1 MFRFFSEKHWFIW
14 SWLGSFII
22 LSSLWVQVEIDVKIN
37 EWFGVFYD
45 MIQKALAEPNAVSI
59 EEYFASL
66 FSFITLAGM
75 YIAVYVA
82 ISFFTAHFLFRWRTA
97 MVEWYH
103 SVYDKARKIEGAS
116 QRVQEDTIKFTRIME
131 GLGTSLIE
139 SIMILI
145 QFIPILFGLS
155 IGIPIFFFGD
165 WEYGLIVGALIWTI
179 GGTVFLIVLGLIL
192 RQVGVEYDLQ
202 KQEAA
207 YRKILVIAEDDGSVR
222 PKKIDELFD
231 DVRKIHFLSYIR
243 YLYFNIGRIAYLQA
257 NVLSA
262 YVFLAPAIV
271 AGAVT
276 LGVMQQIIRA
286 FGRVEGSMQ
295 YLLKA
300 WPTIIELA
308 SVYKRLREF
317 ESKIKQEELIDEIE
331 VVITPGSRLV
341 GRKQNYFTKLAYE
354 ELFLLGMWRK
364 GARFRT
370 RLSKQIF
377 KVGDVLLLG
386 VRDPDEEDVSA
397 KINLLGLMPIR
408 SREISTLPSRSRFL
422 KALVFFTTSILLAA
436 LNIINVLT
444 AFLICVLGF
453 VGIKILKSN
462 LYRHIEWPI
471 VIMLAA
477 MIPIGQALESTGITA
492 QIASGVVSFAGDLH
506 VFWILMI
513 ILIITMLITDVINL
527 SLIHI

>member
-1 MFRFFSEKHWFIW
+1 M
-14 SWLGSFII
+14 
-22 LSSLWVQVEIDVKIN
+22 KIN

-82 ISFFTAHFLFRWRTA
+82 ISFFTAHFLFRWRTS

-145 QFIPILFGLS
+145 QFTPILFGLS
-155 IGIPIFFFGD
+155 IGIPIFFFGE

-192 RQVGVEYDLQ
+192 RLVGVEYDLQ

-207 YRKILVIAEDDGSVR
+207 YRKILVIAEDNETVR
-222 PKKIDELFD
+222 PKRIDELFD
-231 DVRKIHFLSYIR
+231 DVRKIHYLSYLR

-271 AGAVT
+271 AGVVT

-317 ESKIKQEELIDEIE
+317 ED
-331 VVITPGSRLV
+331 
-341 GRKQNYFTKLAYE
+341 KL
-354 ELFLLGMWRK
+354 K
-364 GARFRT
+364 
-370 RLSKQIF
+370 SSQ
-377 KVGDVLLLG
+377 
-386 VRDPDEEDVSA
+386 EDV
-397 KINLLGLMPIR
+397 
-408 SREISTLPSRSRFL
+408 T
-422 KALVFFTTSILLAA
+422 
-436 LNIINVLT
+436 
-444 AFLICVLGF
+444 
-453 VGIKILKSN
+453 
-462 LYRHIEWPI
+462 IE
-471 VIMLAA
+471 
-477 MIPIGQALESTGITA
+477 SK
-492 QIASGVVSFAGDLH
+492 
-506 VFWILMI
+506 
-513 ILIITMLITDVINL
+513 
-527 SLIHI
+527 

>member
-1 MFRFFSEKHWFIW
+1 MFRFFTEKNWFLW
-14 SWLGSFII
+14 SWIGSFII

-82 ISFFTAHFLFRWRTA
+82 ISFFTAHYLFRWRTS

-155 IGIPIFFFGD
+155 VGIPIFFFGE

-179 GGTVFLIVLGLIL
+179 GGTIFLIVLGLIL
-192 RQVGVEYDLQ
+192 RLVGVEYDLQ

-207 YRKILVIAEDDGSVR
+207 YRKILVIAEDDGNVR
-222 PKKIDELFD
+222 PKRIDELFD
-231 DVRKIHFLSYIR
+231 DVRKIHFLSYLR

-271 AGAVT
+271 AGVVT

-317 ESKIKQEELIDEIE
+317 ESKIK
-331 VVITPGSRLV
+331 
-341 GRKQNYFTKLAYE
+341 
-354 ELFLLGMWRK
+354 
-364 GARFRT
+364 
-370 RLSKQIF
+370 
-377 KVGDVLLLG
+377 
-386 VRDPDEEDVSA
+386 EEDLVD
-397 KINLLGLMPIR
+397 
-408 SREISTLPSRSRFL
+408 E
-422 KALVFFTTSILLAA
+422 KA
-436 LNIINVLT
+436 
-444 AFLICVLGF
+444 
-453 VGIKILKSN
+453 
-462 LYRHIEWPI
+462 
-471 VIMLAA
+471 
-477 MIPIGQALESTGITA
+477 
-492 QIASGVVSFAGDLH
+492 
-506 VFWILMI
+506 
-513 ILIITMLITDVINL
+513 
-527 SLIHI
+527 

>member
-1 MFRFFSEKHWFIW
+1 MFRFFTEKNWFYW
-14 SWLGSFII
+14 SWIGSFII

-66 FSFITLAGM
+66 FSFITLAAM

-82 ISFFTAHFLFRWRTA
+82 ISFFTAHYLFRWRTS

-155 IGIPIFFFGD
+155 VGIPIFFFGE

-192 RQVGVEYDLQ
+192 RLVGIEYDLQ

-207 YRKILVIAEDDGSVR
+207 YRKILVIAEDDGNVR
-222 PKKIDELFD
+222 PKTIDELFD
-231 DVRKIHFLSYIR
+231 DVRKIHFLSYLR

-271 AGAVT
+271 AGVVT

-317 ESKIKQEELIDEIE
+317 ESKIKQEDLIDE
-331 VVITPGSRLV
+331 
-341 GRKQNYFTKLAYE
+341 
-354 ELFLLGMWRK
+354 
-364 GARFRT
+364 
-370 RLSKQIF
+370 
-377 KVGDVLLLG
+377 KV
-386 VRDPDEEDVSA
+386 
-397 KINLLGLMPIR
+397 
-408 SREISTLPSRSRFL
+408 
-422 KALVFFTTSILLAA
+422 
-436 LNIINVLT
+436 
-444 AFLICVLGF
+444 
-453 VGIKILKSN
+453 
-462 LYRHIEWPI
+462 
-471 VIMLAA
+471 
-477 MIPIGQALESTGITA
+477 
-492 QIASGVVSFAGDLH
+492 
-506 VFWILMI
+506 
-513 ILIITMLITDVINL
+513 
-527 SLIHI
+527 

>member
-1 MFRFFSEKHWFIW
+1 MFRFFTVKHWFIW
-14 SWLGSFII
+14 SWMGSFII

-66 FSFITLAGM
+66 FSFITLAAM

-82 ISFFTAHFLFRWRTA
+82 ISFFTAHYLFRWRTS

-131 GLGTSLIE
+131 SLGTSLIE

-155 IGIPIFFFGD
+155 VGIPIFFFGE

-179 GGTVFLIVLGLIL
+179 GGTVFLILLGFVLRL
-192 RQVGVEYDLQ
+192 VGIEYDLQ

-207 YRKILVIAEDDGSVR
+207 YRKILVIAEDDGNVR
-222 PKKIDELFD
+222 PKTIDELFD
-231 DVRKIHFLSYIR
+231 DVRKIHFLSYLR

-271 AGAVT
+271 GGVVT

-317 ESKIKQEELIDEIE
+317 ENKIKYEDLIDE
-331 VVITPGSRLV
+331 
-341 GRKQNYFTKLAYE
+341 
-354 ELFLLGMWRK
+354 
-364 GARFRT
+364 
-370 RLSKQIF
+370 
-377 KVGDVLLLG
+377 
-386 VRDPDEEDVSA
+386 
-397 KINLLGLMPIR
+397 
-408 SREISTLPSRSRFL
+408 
-422 KALVFFTTSILLAA
+422 KA
-436 LNIINVLT
+436 
-444 AFLICVLGF
+444 
-453 VGIKILKSN
+453 
-462 LYRHIEWPI
+462 
-471 VIMLAA
+471 
-477 MIPIGQALESTGITA
+477 
-492 QIASGVVSFAGDLH
+492 
-506 VFWILMI
+506 
-513 ILIITMLITDVINL
+513 
-527 SLIHI
+527 